1 MHWMD
6 TQVMQESM
14 DPLCVAH
21 LHSLTMAFFC
31 HDQICQST
39 WNGILSIVLRRGGTM
54 LVLSGSNS
62 TLHRNQIQHYIRI
75 KFNITLKKNHPIL
88 REELKMN
95 EVKVF
100 LEVNDSKRKFDRKT
114 WTCENSHSIRVV
126 LNSMQVTCQIYP
138 LNLLKIYT
146 SVICKVFF
154 FRILKKMTFSKLQS
168 NYFHAVLFCLITP
181 FNLKNNCDSIYCGTF
196 HDERQVRTVRIDSQ
210 LISGFHQMKGIEL
223 TQMRKFLPSLH
234 IYVFFQNVWYTP
246 KKLV

>member
-6 TQVMQESM
+6 TYIMQESM
-14 DPLCVAH
+14 DRLCVAH

-54 LVLSGSNS
+54 PVLSESNS

-100 LEVNDSKRKFDRKT
+100 LEINDSKKKFDCRKT
-114 WTCENSHSIRVV
+114 WTCENSHSVRVV

-138 LNLLKIYT
+138 LNLLKINT

-154 FRILKKMTFSKLQS
+154 FSGFWKRWRFRNFKATTFM
-168 NYFHAVLFCLITP
+168 LFC
-181 FNLKNNCDSIYCGTF
+181 F
-196 HDERQVRTVRIDSQ
+196 V
-210 LISGFHQMKGIEL
+210 
-223 TQMRKFLPSLH
+223 
-234 IYVFFQNVWYTP
+234 
-246 KKLV
+246 